1 MEITLENLLYLNTK
15 VDTAQH
21 CVELIVILLSLAKKT
36 LSDLWGLLKE
46 GNSMRGSRYEFI

>member
-1 MEITLENLLYLNTK
+1 MEITLENLLYSNTK